1 MTRIS
6 TKVLFLTL
14 SVLLFQAATV
24 VAQVMAGYYVEPRL
38 EIVGSSTING
48 NKKFNWSQ
56 NPNNT
61 TPWARAID
69 TQYFQVPLEK
79 AYDTLG
85 ENPLLNGTGGYPD
98 LHGKF
103 ALIMRGGGISFSQ
116 KAFYCQQAGAI
127 GVIIVNHKN
136 GGTIGMAPTTP
147 FSTNTTIPVLIISR
161 EDGFPIN
168 DAIKAG
174 QTVKINLSTWGF
186 GFANDLGIVP
196 YSPAVPHAFCLP
208 LSQVNTPGSV
218 PRAYNFYNGAYVA
231 NFGTTTQSN
240 VKLKQTISF
249 TPTGGSSSVVY
260 ADSVLDPSFPVA
272 DSLHELF
279 SQNVSR
285 QSFTSNGVVDMKY
298 ELSAAQPDDNIED
311 NTLDYKLNITDSVFC
326 KGRWD
331 DIRQAPLVSV
341 AYRYSANQPLV
352 WGPLFYVRKGGYG
365 VVKAQLAIAADSDLF
380 ALNPVSPSVLVYLY
394 KWNDNSNDGLV
405 NGDELSIVAIGL
417 RSTFASTDSSNKPF
431 FVNLVHP
438 TKPNMLPKLDDN
450 SWYFLAAE
458 LENNFSLGADNYSN
472 FYTRSVLST
481 HVDSNANTRTE
492 YWAPNFSGNIRS
504 PYSVPDDT
512 LSNISFYNK
521 SITSAEQVQFKSLT
535 GLVPAMALHI
545 TKEIPVSVRTSGSS
559 AFDRLLVFPN
569 PANDQVH
576 VALSMKQQGTVVVSV
591 VNTLGQSLSFDTYK
605 NFREGQLSVNTSKFS
620 SGNYYLIVATDKGSQ
635 AIKFSIQH

>member
-1 MTRIS
+1 MMRTS
-6 TKVLFLTL
+6 TKGILLAL
-14 SVLLFQAATV
+14 SVILFQTATV
-24 VAQVMAGYYVEPRL
+24 VAQVMAGYYVQPRL
-38 EIVGSSTING
+38 EILGPSNISGT
-48 NKKFNWSQ
+48 KMFNWSQ

-61 TPWARAID
+61 TPWARPID

-85 ENPLLNGTGGYPD
+85 VNPLLNGTGGYPD

-116 KAFYCQQAGAI
+116 KAYYCQQAGAI

-174 QTVKINLSTWGF
+174 QTVKINLSTWGY
-186 GFANDLGIVP
+186 GLANDLGFVP
-196 YSPAVPHAFCLP
+196 YSPAVPHAFCIP

-231 NFGTTTQSN
+231 NFGTADQSN

-249 TPTGGSSSVVY
+249 TPTGGSTSVVY
-260 ADSVLDPSFPVA
+260 TDSVLDPSFPVA

-279 SQNVSR
+279 SQNVTR
-285 QSFTSNGVVDMKY
+285 QSFTNTGLVNMNY
-298 ELSAAQPDDNIED
+298 QLSSAQPDDNIED
-311 NTLDYKLNITDSVFC
+311 NSVNYQIHITDSVFC

-331 DIRQAPLVSV
+331 ESRQAPLVSV
-341 AYRYSANQPLV
+341 SYKYSATQPLV

-365 VVKAQLAIAADSDLF
+365 VVKAQLSIGADSDLF

-394 KWNDNSNDGLV
+394 KWTDNSNDGLI
-405 NGDELSIVAIGL
+405 NGDELSIVALGL
-417 RSTFASTDSSNKPF
+417 KSTFASTDSSNKPF

-438 TKPNMLPKLDDN
+438 TKPNVMPKLDDN

-458 LENNFSLGADNYSN
+458 LEHDFSLGADNNSN
-472 FYTRSVLST
+472 FYTRSILST

-492 YWAPNFSGNIRS
+492 YWGPNFSGNIRS
-504 PYSVPDDT
+504 PYSIPDDT
-512 LSNISFYNK
+512 LSNIPFYNK
-521 SITSAEQVQFKSLT
+521 SVTSVEQIQFTSLT

-545 TKEIPVSVRTSGSS
+545 TKEVPASVQTFGKS
-559 AFDRLLVFPN
+559 AFENLSLSPN
-569 PANDQVH
+569 PANSQVN
-576 VALSMKQQGTVVVSV
+576 VSLSLIKQGTLVISV
-591 VNTLGQSLSFDTYK
+591 VNTLGQSLSYETHKGFK
-605 NFREGQLSVNTSKFS
+605 EGQLSVNTSKFPE
-620 SGNYYLIVATDKGSQ
+620 GNYFLIVASDNGAQ
-635 AIKFSIQH
+635 VIKFSILH